1 MHWPGILFT
10 RNRRA
15 RRVGDPGIMDSAA
28 PSARP
33 SLSVSVIGLL
43 LAPVMNSV
51 DQTPRRDKEVSL
63 AVFIKENEKEGET
76 VLTPI
81 SCLCETSFTETQ
93 AMTAV

>member
-51 DQTPRRDKEVSL
+51 DQTPRKDKEVRL
-63 AVFIKENEKEGET
+63 
-76 VLTPI
+76 
-81 SCLCETSFTETQ
+81 
-93 AMTAV
+93 